1 MRRVLQGASSL
12 HHPARPWL
20 SRTPSVP
27 IPHSPPDAQDE
38 TRTFHSASS
47 PYHPARPWS
56 RHCQPSAASP
66 LRRRRGPYLTAPLR
80 PPSVRA
86 PVGSN
91 FASPRPWNRPDID
104 SAYARWIDCD
114 IPIVTRGRD
123 REEYARSGGQRR
135 GAIGC
140 EPPPPAARKSPAS
153 LRRAGGACAN
163 GACRDR
169 PARDAP
175 AIAPEAAAC
184 SQRGPST
191 CRGARREARWHHERP
206 SSSCARRAFWRPV
219 TPSRAPIST
228 TSRQAVA

>member
-140 EPPPPAARKSPAS
+140 EPPPPTAPKSPAS
-153 LRRAGGACAN
+153 PRGWMAHAARAPHGMRPLSRLRGRRDHSVDLPLVEAPVAKPGGTTS
-163 GACRDR
+163 GPPR
-169 PARDAP
+169 PAR
-175 AIAPEAAAC
+175 
-184 SQRGPST
+184 GGLF
-191 CRGARREARWHHERP
+191 GAR
-206 SSSCARRAFWRPV
+206 
-219 TPSRAPIST
+219 
-228 TSRQAVA
+228 